1 MSYFARKRDTLCLAV
16 IMIAIAAFAIGMP
29 PGYALLI
36 ASIAIAAMIVDHI
49 ISFLRKH
56 HRE

>member
-1 MSYFARKRDTLCLAV
+1 MSYHARKRDTLYLAV
-16 IMIAIAAFAIGMP
+16 IMIALAAFAVGLP

-36 ASIAIAAMIVDHI
+36 ASIAIAGMIVDHI
-49 ISFLRKH
+49 ISFLRTH